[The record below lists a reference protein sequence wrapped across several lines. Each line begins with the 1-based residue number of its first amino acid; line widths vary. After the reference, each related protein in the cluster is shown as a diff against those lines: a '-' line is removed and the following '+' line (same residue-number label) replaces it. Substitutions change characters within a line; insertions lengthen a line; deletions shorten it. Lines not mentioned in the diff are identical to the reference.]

1 MGEKFQFSPLM
12 KHKKSQL
19 QNPVSVSQPPMSTES
34 NNYPNF
40 HPISCVFVRGL
51 LVDDNFIFMGD
62 RENLIGELVIPDKV
76 RGMDI
81 KKVSCFY
88 SCKGITRL
96 VLSEGISSIDERAF
110 WGGSNLQEIVFPKTI
125 SWLAPYLF

>member
-1 MGEKFQFSPLM
+1 
-12 KHKKSQL
+12 
-19 QNPVSVSQPPMSTES
+19 
-34 NNYPNF
+34 
-40 HPISCVFVRGL
+40 
-51 LVDDNFIFMGD
+51 MGD

-125 SWLAPYLF
+125 SWLAPYCFDECHAIKLLVIPDEVRQSGYGRSWYHTFKQSVNSVVDVAKYDGDTEPERIDLETF